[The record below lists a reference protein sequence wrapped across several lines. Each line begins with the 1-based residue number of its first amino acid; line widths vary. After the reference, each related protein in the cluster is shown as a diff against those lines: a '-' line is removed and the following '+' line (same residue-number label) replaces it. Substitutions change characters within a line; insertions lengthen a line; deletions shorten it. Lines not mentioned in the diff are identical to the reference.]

1 MAGTSSR
8 RLAPRW
14 RKLLLTIHIGS
25 SVGLL
30 GTDATVLLLAVTGA
44 RGGDPVA
51 VYPAARLIGSLLLV
65 PAALLSLATGVLL
78 GLLTPWGL
86 VRHWWVTAKLVLTT
100 AGAVLSLTVLTP
112 ALADLA
118 GAAGSPIPFAQR
130 LELVR
135 DSGAASV
142 VLVITLVLSVY
153 KPFGRIGRSSSVRRS
168 RTTAGTSAGGLLDG
182 REREG
187 VGLGAALELGRR
199 GVDDPLVRATG
210 RRTDEPVDE

>member
-1 MAGTSSR
+1 MAGTSIR

-14 RKLLLTIHIGS
+14 RKLLLTTHIGA

-44 RGGDPVA
+44 RGREPAA
-51 VYPAARLIGSLLLV
+51 VYPAAQLIGSLVLV

-86 VRHWWVTAKLVLTT
+86 FRHWWVTAKLALTT
-100 AGAVLSLTVLTP
+100 AGAVLSLVVLTP
-112 ALADLA
+112 ALA
-118 GAAGSPIPFAQR
+118 GWPAAGGPIPSAQR

-142 VLVITLVLSVY
+142 VLLVTLVLSVY
-153 KPFGRIGRSSSVRRS
+153 KPFGRVRRS
-168 RTTAGTSAGGLLDG
+168 GQSLEQYPRHGRSRRLD
-182 REREG
+182 
-187 VGLGAALELGRR
+187 RR
-199 GVDDPLVRATG
+199 GVG
-210 RRTDEPVDE
+210 RRTEPARPGEARRRGRGP